1 MVELPTLYSMTSRE
15 RLAKLNHEVP
25 QLSQD
30 NWPELEQKLFLRTA
44 DRVPVT
50 LVRGKGARVWDD
62 QGREYLDFVGGW
74 AVNSLG
80 HCHPVVVRALEKQ
93 AKILI
98 QASNQ
103 FYTIPQIQL
112 AQLLMKHSCL
122 DRAFFCNSGAE
133 ANEGAVKLARR
144 YGKLRLNIAYGV
156 ITTYSSFHGRTL
168 AMTAATGQSKFQEP
182 YIPLP
187 DGFIN
192 VEYNDV
198 EAIKRATTD
207 QTCAVIL
214 EPIQGEGGV
223 NVPDDDYLQKVQDWC
238 RGKGILFILDEV
250 QTGVSRT
257 GTLFAYEQ
265 YGVEPDM
272 MTLAKGLGSGV
283 PIGAL
288 LAKDEVSVFSPG
300 EHGSTFG
307 GNPLV
312 CAAAYATLKYIIDH
326 NITAKVKRVGNYFMK
341 RLGSLKQE
349 FDFITEVR
357 GRGLLIA
364 LEFDQ
369 EIAEKLV
376 LACLGRGLLVNKVKP
391 NALRF
396 MPPLI
401 ITEKDVDKAVGILR
415 ATLGEI
421 QNAKGKSKNAK
432 WQSKN

>member
-1 MVELPTLYSMTSRE
+1 MLYSKRLAE
-15 RLAKLNHEVP
+15 RLGKLNQEVQ
-25 QLSQD
+25 QLSQ
-30 NWPELEQKLFLRTA
+30 NKWQELEQKLFLRTVN
-44 DRVPVT
+44 RVPLT
-50 LVRGKGARVWDD
+50 LVRGQGALVWDD

-80 HCHPVVVRALEKQ
+80 HCPAVVVEALEKQ
-93 AKILI
+93 AKTLI

-103 FYTIPQIQL
+103 FYTIPQIEL
-112 AQLLMKHSCL
+112 AQLLIGHSCL
-122 DRAFFCNSGAE
+122 DRVFFCNSGAE

-144 YGKLRLNIAYGV
+144 YGKLQLNGAYEV
-156 ITTYSSFHGRTL
+156 ITSHSSFHGRTL
-168 AMTAATGQSKFQEP
+168 AMTAATGQSKFQEL

-187 DGFIN
+187 EGFVS
-192 VEYNDV
+192 VEYNNV
-198 EAIKRATTD
+198 EAIKQATNK

-223 NVPDDDYLQKVQDWC
+223 NIPDDDYLKKVQSWC
-238 RGKGILFILDEV
+238 REKGILFIMDEI
-250 QTGVSRT
+250 QTGIGRT

-265 YGVEPDM
+265 YGIEPDI

-288 LAKDEVSVFSPG
+288 LAKENVSLFSPG

-312 CAAAYATLKYIIDH
+312 CAAAYATVKYIID
-326 NITAKVKRVGNYFMK
+326 NDIPGQVKRVGNYFMTK
-341 RLGSLKQE
+341 LESLKRQ
-349 FDFITEVR
+349 FDFITDLR

-376 LACLGRGLLVNKVKP
+376 LSCVDRGLLVNKVKP

-401 ITEKDVDKAVGILR
+401 ITEKEVDRAIGILGD
-415 ATLGEI
+415 ALGEI
-421 QNAKGKSKNAK
+421 RTPKH
-432 WQSKN
+432 

>member
-1 MVELPTLYSMTSRE
+1 MMILPD
-15 RLAKLNHEVP
+15 RLGKLNQEVQ
-25 QLSQD
+25 QLSRN
-30 NWPELEQKLFLRTA
+30 NWQELEQKLFLRTGN
-44 DRVPVT
+44 RVPVT
-50 LVRGKGARVWDD
+50 LVRGQGALAWDD
-62 QGREYLDFVGGW
+62 QGKEYLDFVGGW

-80 HCHPVVVRALEKQ
+80 HCPPVVVKALEKQ
-93 AKILI
+93 AKTLI

-103 FYTIPQIQL
+103 FYTIPQIEL
-112 AQLLMKHSCL
+112 AQLLIGHSCL
-122 DRAFFCNSGAE
+122 DRVFFCNSGAE
-133 ANEGAVKLARR
+133 ANEGAVKLSRR
-144 YGKLRLNIAYGV
+144 YGKLRLNGAYEV

-187 DGFIN
+187 EGFVN
-192 VEYNDV
+192 VEYNNV
-198 EAIKRATTD
+198 EVVKRATSK

-214 EPIQGEGGV
+214 EPLQGEGGV
-223 NVPDDDYLQKVQDWC
+223 NVPDDDYLKKVQSWC
-238 RGKGILFILDEV
+238 WEKGILFILDEI
-250 QTGVSRT
+250 QTGIGRT

-265 YGVEPDM
+265 YGVEPDI

-288 LAKDEVSVFSPG
+288 LAKENVSVFSPG

-312 CAAAYATLKYIIDH
+312 CAAAHATLKYIIDH
-326 NITAKVKRVGNYFMK
+326 NIPAQVKRVGNYFLT
-341 RLGSLKQE
+341 RLESLKQR
-349 FDFITEVR
+349 FDFIAGVR

-364 LEFDQ
+364 LELDQ

-376 LACLGRGLLVNKVKP
+376 LACIDKGLLVNKVKP

-401 ITEKDVDKAVGILR
+401 ITEKEVDKAIGILED
-415 ATLGEI
+415 ALGEI

-432 WQSKN
+432 